1 MSKPKIIHTLL
12 SQVSEQLK
20 ELKKEHAAT
29 MSEKQRIES
38 EMQRLNDMPVCRED
52 FALLLRENLAIQAKP
67 FGKALV
73 NALMYQENGTYR
85 DDGST
90 IREPI
95 VAANKRGFHELANP
109 HAFLL
114 GGWMFDHS
122 PFSRLNRDGETLKA
136 LLWLF
141 PEQIHARI
149 MQTIDEEIGEKWGN
163 DDLPR
168 IAQRRGTLADLASQ
182 HTALSEKLAEL
193 DGEIAEI
200 TNFPAQA
207 T

>member
-1 MSKPKIIHTLL
+1 MNKPKIIHTLL

-20 ELKKEHAAT
+20 ELKKERAAA
-29 MSEKQRIES
+29 MSEKQQIES

-52 FALLLRENLAIQAKP
+52 FMLLLRENLATQAKP

-73 NALMYQENGTYR
+73 NAMMYQENGTYR

-95 VAANKRGFHELANP
+95 VAANKRGFHKLANP

-114 GGWMFDHS
+114 DSWTFDHS
-122 PFSRLNRDGETLKA
+122 PFSRLDRNGETLKA
-136 LLWLF
+136 LIWLF

-168 IAQRRGTLADLASQ
+168 IAQRRETLADLSSQ
-182 HTALSEKLAEL
+182 HAALIEKLAEL
-193 DGEIAEI
+193 DGAIAEI
-200 TNFPAQA
+200 GNFSMQA